1 MKQEEERKCI
11 VEGAVKDKEELLRFT
26 ITPDNQVIPDFKKKL
41 PGRGIFVSNS
51 KKALTTAVDKNLFSK
66 SVKKNVKANKE
77 LVDIVEN
84 ILRKKGLDSISL
96 ARKAG
101 VLITGFE
108 KVKEALKKSK
118 VAFVLEAKDAGNDG
132 REKMSFFARDVEVFV
147 LYDIEELDKA
157 LDKVNT
163 VHVAFL
169 KSEMSKM
176 VHNEFKKFQTFLD
189 A

>member
-11 VEGAVKDKEELLRFT
+11 VEGIVKDKDDLLRFT
-26 ITPDNQVIPDFKKKL
+26 VTPDNQVIPDFKKKL

-51 KKALTTAVDKNLFSK
+51 KKALTTAIEKNLFSK
-66 SVKKNVKANKE
+66 SVKSNVKSNSE
-77 LVDIVEN
+77 LIDVVEN

-96 ARKAG
+96 AKKAG
-101 VLITGFE
+101 ILITGFE
-108 KVKEALKKSK
+108 KVKEALKKGK
-118 VAFVLEAKDAGNDG
+118 VAFILEAKDAGNDG
-132 REKMSFFARDVEVFV
+132 REKMAFFARELEVFV